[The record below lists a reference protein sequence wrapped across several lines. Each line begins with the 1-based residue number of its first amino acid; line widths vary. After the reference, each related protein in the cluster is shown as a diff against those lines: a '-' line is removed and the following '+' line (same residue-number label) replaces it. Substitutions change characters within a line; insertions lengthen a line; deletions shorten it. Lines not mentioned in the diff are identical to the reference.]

1 MKLEPHFLLRPLPE
15 IPGAAPAL
23 EAALEEGAADPSL
36 GFLSDLPGVW
46 KGTGFNVIWRPNSTP
61 GQDRFLELNL
71 TTEVL
76 EFSEGIGE
84 IPNRGFL
91 QGDIVMHG
99 ITYLQKIGDA
109 NLNAGLHVEPG
120 IWAIVPVTTNPAEP
134 ATVVRMATIPHGT
147 GLLAQGQASQSDGAP
162 SIPDNNITPFIIGD
176 PTQLIPFPEP
186 NLGTPSDFRSP
197 PAQLV
202 GITQGMVDNPNSVL
216 KAALHSQNIIS
227 TVTLNVSTAPAD
239 PLVGGGTANTA
250 FLKGTAQAG
259 PNAEAVVAGSTFWI
273 EKVAG
278 QGGGP
283 NFLQLQY
290 TQLVLLNFNGL
301 SWPHISVATLRKQ
314 AT

>member
-1 MKLEPHFLLRPLPE
+1 MKLESQFLLRPLPE
-15 IPGAAPAL
+15 IPGAGPAIEAP
-23 EAALEEGAADPSL
+23 LEEGSGDPSL
-36 GFLSDLPGVW
+36 GFLRDLPGVW
-46 KGTGFNVIWRPNSTP
+46 KGSGFNVIWRPNSTP

-76 EFSEGIGE
+76 EFSESIGE

-91 QGDIVMHG
+91 QGDIVMQG
-99 ITYLQKIGDA
+99 ITYMQKIGDV

-120 IWAIVPVTTNPAEP
+120 IWATVPVTTNPAEP

-147 GLLAQGQASQSDGAP
+147 GLLAQGQASRSDGAP
-162 SIPDNNITPFIIGD
+162 NIPDNNITPFIIGD
-176 PTQLIPFPEP
+176 PTQLISFPEP

-202 GITQGMVDNPNSVL
+202 GISQGMVDNPNSIL
-216 KAALHSQNIIS
+216 KAALQSQNIIS
-227 TVTLNVSTAPAD
+227 TVTLTVSTSPPD
-239 PLVGGGTANTA
+239 PIVGGGTANTA

-301 SWPHISVATLRKQ
+301 SWPHISVANLRKQ
-314 AT
+314 TT